1 MLFLLLPDGATA
13 VIKSDFLRELKILK
27 EVNKYPH
34 PNVLQL
40 IGACSTAGN
49 SHKKHV
55 LVHDQ
60 LYCADECR
68 KVENRCPQLL
78 IVAAQV
84 LL

>member
-55 LVHDQ
+55 LVHHTVRTSAERSKTDVHS
-60 LYCADECR
+60 C
-68 KVENRCPQLL
+68 
-78 IVAAQV
+78 
-84 LL
+84 